1 MTRRVARPET
11 RMEKEGEEEEEGRIW
26 RNKVRIIEAIERSRG
41 RWAAKW
47 IPPSNGGWKKKRA
60 HAHTHIHTY
69 THIYTRRVYVVFGE
83 TATPRVCS
91 KSDNVALE
99 RRFVNTLEKM
109 RGGGWFFLSLFLG
122 IRKSIY
128 LLRIAP
134 LEELGVLPSTAERLS
149 RPGSG
154 PGCFERLLIAATRL
168 SWCVVTILR
177 VTGRLR
183 FLEKLVE
190 SEWNGFCCREGKG
203 MFVRIFFP
211 GNKMIIIEKR
221 LINNLALDF

>member
-60 HAHTHIHTY
+60 HAHTHIHT
-69 THIYTRRVYVVFGE
+69 HIYTWRVYVVFGE

-109 RGGGWFFLSLFLG
+109 RGGGWFFLSLFFWGYERVFIFSGSLLSKNLEFSLPPLRDCRALG
-122 IRKSIY
+122 RDQGALSGFW
-128 LLRIAP
+128 LL
-134 LEELGVLPSTAERLS
+134 
-149 RPGSG
+149 
-154 PGCFERLLIAATRL
+154 L
-168 SWCVVTILR
+168 SWCGNDTPCNGEIEISR
-177 VTGRLR
+177 EIGGKWMEW
-183 FLEKLVE
+183 FLL
-190 SEWNGFCCREGKG
+190 
-203 MFVRIFFP
+203 
-211 GNKMIIIEKR
+211 
-221 LINNLALDF
+221 

>member
-1 MTRRVARPET
+1 MNSTFEWGMEKKASARTHTHTYIYARRV
-11 RMEKEGEEEEEGRIW
+11 
-26 RNKVRIIEAIERSRG
+26 
-41 RWAAKW
+41 
-47 IPPSNGGWKKKRA
+47 
-60 HAHTHIHTY
+60 H
-69 THIYTRRVYVVFGE
+69 VVFGE

-109 RGGGWFFLSLFLG
+109 RGGEWFFLSLFFWGYERVFIFSGSLADSSRRTWSSPFHRWE
-122 IRKSIY
+122 IV
-128 LLRIAP
+128 AP
-134 LEELGVLPSTAERLS
+134 WVGTRVLWAAFDC
-149 RPGSG
+149 
-154 PGCFERLLIAATRL
+154 CFRD
-168 SWCVVTILR
+168 VVTILR

-211 GNKMIIIEKR
+211 GNKMIMIEKR

>member
-1 MTRRVARPET
+1 MNSTFEWG
-11 RMEKEGEEEEEGRIW
+11 MEKKASART
-26 RNKVRIIEAIERSRG
+26 
-41 RWAAKW
+41 
-47 IPPSNGGWKKKRA
+47 
-60 HAHTHIHTY
+60 HTHTHIY
-69 THIYTRRVYVVFGE
+69 ARRVHVVFGE

-109 RGGGWFFLSLFLG
+109 RGGEWFFLSLFFWGYERVFIFSGSLLSKNLEFSLPPLRDCRALG
-122 IRKSIY
+122 RDQGALSGFW
-128 LLRIAP
+128 LL
-134 LEELGVLPSTAERLS
+134 
-149 RPGSG
+149 
-154 PGCFERLLIAATRL
+154 L

-211 GNKMIIIEKR
+211 GNKMIMIEKR